1 MTQKID
7 IHTHVLPGVD
17 DGARN
22 WDMCRQMLLESVEA
36 GVTQIIATP
45 HYLPWKKKAPS
56 EQIRSLC
63 AQTAQQFKK
72 ETGKNIDIY
81 PGNEIYYHTELIDSL
96 KDKKALTLADSR
108 YVLIEFST
116 DESFQVICSAVH
128 NLTMAGYIAVLA
140 HVERYRH
147 IASLERMWELH
158 QMGALLQMNIEVL
171 DRGLFD
177 GMGRLA
183 KKALQHEMIQF
194 LASDM
199 HNVTS
204 RPPMRGKALLWA
216 EKKLSAEYLQDILWN
231 NGMTILQ

>member
-7 IHTHVLPGVD
+7 IHTHILPGVD
-17 DGARN
+17 DGAGN
-22 WDMCRQMLLESVEA
+22 WDMCRQMLLQSVEA

-45 HYLPWKKKAPS
+45 HYLPWKKKASP

-63 AQTAQQFKK
+63 TQTAQQFKK

-81 PGNEIYYHTELIDSL
+81 PGNEIYYHIEFIDSL
-96 KDKKALTLADSR
+96 KNKKALTLADSR
-108 YVLIEFST
+108 YVLIEFSI
-116 DESFQVICSAVH
+116 DESFKVICSAVH
-128 NLTMAGYIAVLA
+128 NLTMAGYIPVLA
-140 HVERYRH
+140 HVERYRNM
-147 IASLERMWELH
+147 ASLERMWELR

-171 DRGLFD
+171 NRGLFD

-183 KKALQHEMIQF
+183 KKALRHEMIQF

-204 RPPMRGKALLWA
+204 RPPMKEEALLWA
-216 EKKLSAEYLQDILWN
+216 EKKLSAEYLQDILRN